1 MMYRIQDLTSHPA
14 QRSHGRSCQAVCRLV
29 ALLLLATLA
38 PTLLMAQQGA
48 VRGRVYDRTLDEP
61 MQFVNVAITRDGD
74 DASLV
79 KGNTTDENGRFHIDG
94 LKDGKYVARI
104 SFLGYTSV
112 ELPFAIT
119 PQRRS
124 VSLGTINVEE
134 DRQVLQETVV
144 TEQRAGIKLEV
155 DRKLFEVD
163 QQIANAGGSAS
174 EVLENIPSVEVDQEG
189 NVSLRGNSSVEV
201 WINGKASGLTSD
213 NRAQILEQ
221 LPAESIE
228 RIEVIDNP
236 SAKFSAEG
244 SAGIINIILKKD
256 RRAGYYGS
264 LQAGGNTQGGAN
276 ASGNIN
282 YSSPKWDGYFSL
294 GYRHRQNNK
303 GGSFSRQDNYLTGE
317 YENNDSW
324 SHNRGN
330 NVFMRAGVSYH
341 LTERDELSLSGM
353 HMEGGHNNLSQSDYR
368 YGPLTPAD
376 APARRTMLRRTT
388 SDGDSRMWHGELN
401 YQHDFGERHT
411 LAAVLSYDNWRM
423 DDDIFYQDSTTLL
436 PPDADPTTGYAY
448 QHRPN
453 HVRNNAWEAKLDYE
467 NQLTEK
473 LRLQAGYQGRFSHEN
488 TPQDSWAAPD
498 WDGLGAVRDEA
509 FYNRFIYD
517 IDVHALYATASYQL
531 GRLGIMAGLRGEYWK
546 VFTESYSWAQ
556 ENDPALRDEP
566 FAKDYFELFPSLFLS
581 HQLTETQQLQL
592 NYTRRL
598 RRPWGGQLNSFR
610 NTRDASIV
618 EYGNPELTPEF
629 SSSFSLNYLKTWE
642 QHTLSLSAYYRPT
655 TDVMQR
661 IRFQNPDDGMMYMT
675 TENVSKSVSTG
686 LEVVAK
692 DKVVKW
698 LDLTT
703 TLNAYYYEIDGFGFD
718 MAIPGYADLLASA
731 GGDASGA
738 VASGTAAPGAELAA
752 TAPTVHVS
760 GEADDN
766 FTWNVRMLASVML
779 PYSWSLQATGNY
791 RSRQVITQGHR
802 GAGYGLDLGL
812 RKTFLDRKF
821 ALAVNCRDVLD
832 SRQWETETSGT
843 DADGNPSFTRHQKN
857 WRGGRMFNATLTWNF
872 GNMKAKKP
880 QRDDRDDDDAGG
892 GFDMD

>member
-1 MMYRIQDLTSHPA
+1 MLRIRNKAFYCSI
-14 QRSHGRSCQAVCRLV
+14 VIM
-29 ALLLLATLA
+29 LAAFVQSLS
-38 PTLLMAQQGA
+38 AQQGN
-48 VRGRVYDRTLDEP
+48 VRGRVYDKSLDEP
-61 MQFVNVAITRDGD
+61 MQFVNVVITREG
-74 DASLV
+74 DASQTLV
-79 KGNTTDENGRFHIDG
+79 KGNATDMDGRFQIDG
-94 LKDGKYVARI
+94 LKDGKYVARVTY
-104 SFLGYTSV
+104 LGYLPV
-112 ELPFAIT
+112 ECPFAIT

-124 VSLGTINVEE
+124 VNLGTINVEE
-134 DRQVLQETVV
+134 DRQVLKEAVV
-144 TEQRAGIKLEV
+144 TEQRAGMKLEV

-174 EVLENIPSVEVDQEG
+174 EVLENIPSVEVDQDG

-264 LQAGGNTQGGAN
+264 IQAGGNTEGGAN

-282 YSSPKWDGYFSL
+282 YSSPRWDGYLNAGF
-294 GYRHRQNNK
+294 RHRQNKK
-303 GGSFSRQDNYLTGE
+303 GGSYSRQDNYLTGE

-330 NVFMRAGVSYH
+330 NLFLRAGATYH
-341 LTERDELSLSGM
+341 ATERDEVTLSGM
-353 HMEGGHNNLSQSDYR
+353 HMEGGHNNLSQSQYA
-368 YGPLTPAD
+368 YGPLEPAG
-376 APARRTMLRRTT
+376 AAAQRTMLRRTT

-401 YQHDFGERHT
+401 YQHDFAERHT
-411 LAAVLSYDNWRM
+411 LTAVVSYDNWRM
-423 DDDIFYQDSTTLL
+423 DDDIFYQDSTTLYAAD
-436 PPDADPTTGYAY
+436 DAAADALMTAYAY

-453 HVRNNAWEAKLDYE
+453 HVRNQAWEAKLDYE
-467 NQLTEK
+467 NQVTEK
-473 LRLQAGYQGRFSHEN
+473 LRVQAGYQGRFSHEN
-488 TPQDSWAAPD
+488 TPQDSWAAPN
-498 WDGLGAVRDEA
+498 WAGEGAERDEA
-509 FYNRFIYD
+509 YYNRFIYD
-517 IDVHALYATASYQL
+517 MDVHALYATGSYQL
-531 GRLGIMAGLRGEYWK
+531 GKLGVMAGLRGEYWK

-556 ENDPALRDEP
+556 ENDPALRAEP
-566 FAKDYFELFPSLFLS
+566 FKKDYFELFPSLFLS

-598 RRPWGGQLNSFR
+598 RRPWGGQLNSFK

-692 DKVVKW
+692 DKVFKW

-703 TLNAYYYEIDGFGFD
+703 TLNAYYYEIDGFDFD
-718 MAIPGYADLLASA
+718 MEIPGYADLI
-731 GGDASGA
+731 GG
-738 VASGTAAPGAELAA
+738 TAA
-752 TAPTVHVS
+752 TAPFVHVS

-802 GAGYGLDLGL
+802 NAGYGLDLGL

-821 ALAVNCRDVLD
+821 ALAINCRDALD

-843 DADGNPSFTRHQKN
+843 DAEGNPSFSRHQKN

-872 GNMKAKKP
+872 GNMKSKKP
-880 QRDDRDDDDAGG
+880 QRDERGGDDDDAGG
-892 GFDMD
+892 FDMD